1 MIFNENAGTHDMYLP
16 KKRARRTVAPLYQP
30 PDVEA
35 NPNGSHEQRQAWMRQ
50 KQALKQGGN
59 RREFRRTFHV
69 TALLNAPV
77 PQPKVYRHPNSLIV
91 KFAEQLRMKGV
102 L

>member
-1 MIFNENAGTHDMYLP
+1 MILNENAGTHDIYLP

-50 KQALKQGGN
+50 KQALGQTGK
-59 RREFRRTFHV
+59 RLHV
-69 TALLNAPV
+69 TALVNPPG
-77 PQPKVYRHPNSLIV
+77 PQSKIFRHPNSIIIKL
-91 KFAEQLRMKGV
+91 AEQLRAKGV